1 MNPLNSPNLLTRALA
16 KDASGR
22 GITATEG
29 RAIRDF
35 QQGKSGFDRVP
46 NVPVTI
52 PAAPS
57 NRNPLLSRGRLEPS
71 MQPAAAA
78 GEEAQPFDNELHY
91 DDGTTQVDIDG
102 SGIVIT
108 RAGKTLTIN
117 PALISQNMG
126 LVEIDVC
133 SSGVAKKML
142 IIASAPY

>member
-1 MNPLNSPNLLTRALA
+1 MNPLNSPDTLTRALA

-35 QQGKSGFDRVP
+35 RQGKSGFDRVP

-57 NRNPLLSRGRLEPS
+57 NRNQLIARHRIEGARTVS
-71 MQPAAAA
+71 AADETA
-78 GEEAQPFDNELHY
+78 PFNNELHF

-133 SSGVAKKML
+133 SAGVAKKML